1 MDDLVV
7 CESGEMLCCLWGY
20 VLDVLVLFLGF
31 KNVLF
36 VLCFGVDL
44 KNIFCLVCGE

>member
-1 MDDLVV
+1 MV
-7 CESGEMLCCLWGY
+7 CESGEMLCRLRGY
-20 VLDVLVLFLGF
+20 VSDVLVLFSGF